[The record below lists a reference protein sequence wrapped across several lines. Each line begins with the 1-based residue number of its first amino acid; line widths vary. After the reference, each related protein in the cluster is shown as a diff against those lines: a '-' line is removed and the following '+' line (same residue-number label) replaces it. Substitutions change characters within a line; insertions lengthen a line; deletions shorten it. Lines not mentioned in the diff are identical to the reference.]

1 MPFISVILP
10 IYNVEKYIEQCISS
24 IINQTFRDFE
34 LILVDDCTPDRSMEI
49 AKETASKTY
58 DICITYLRT
67 IKNSGMSVARNMGID
82 CAKGKYL
89 FFADSDDFLSLD
101 CLEHLSKVAKNHPDA
116 DIIYGSSEE
125 TKDGQL
131 LGKNE
136 YFQLEFKNRPLY
148 VNDLQTLSKMMLN
161 TEILPICIWN
171 RLFRH
176 NWFESHNF
184 HFQPGI
190 LAQDLHLDF
199 FLAKHAKAIAI
210 CTSITYFYRIHSES
224 VSIQKKSIQDRCVE
238 WCVCDWMRHLS
249 RQGLLMQLKLIFYWT
264 QYLYLRKY
272 EGKRVPPSLIRYS
285 ATLWTLLRAM
295 LRNQTVPP
303 DNIR

>member
-34 LILVDDCTPDRSMEI
+34 LILVDDCTPDHSMEI
-49 AKETASKTY
+49 AKETVGKTD
-58 DICITYLRT
+58 DICITYLQT
-67 IKNSGMSVARNMGID
+67 IKNSGLSVARNMGID

-148 VNDLQTLSKMMLN
+148 VNDLRTLSKMMLN

-224 VSIQKKSIQDRCVE
+224 VSIQKKVFRTDVWNGVSVIG
-238 WCVCDWMRHLS
+238 CDIYPVRDCS
-249 RQGLLMQLKLIFYWT
+249 C
-264 QYLYLRKY
+264 
-272 EGKRVPPSLIRYS
+272 
-285 ATLWTLLRAM
+285 
-295 LRNQTVPP
+295 N
-303 DNIR
+303 

>member
-10 IYNVEKYIEQCISS
+10 IYKVEKYIKQCISS

-34 LILVDDCTPDRSMEI
+34 LILVDDCSPDRSMEI
-49 AKETASKTY
+49 AKETVGKTD
-58 DICITYLRT
+58 DICITYLQT
-67 IKNSGMSVARNMGID
+67 INNSGLSVARNLGID
-82 CAKGKYL
+82 CAKGKYI

-101 CLEHLSKVAKNHPDA
+101 CLELLSKVARNHPDA

-125 TKDGQL
+125 IKDGKR

-148 VNDLQTLSKMMLN
+148 VNDLPTVKKMMLN
-161 TEILPICIWN
+161 DEFLPVCVWN

-176 NWFESHNF
+176 DWFKFHSF

-210 CTSITYFYRIHSES
+210 CTDITYFYRIHSES
-224 VSIQKKSIQDRCVE
+224 VSLQKKDLQIKCVE
-238 WCVCDWMRHLS
+238 WIVCDWMHHLS
-249 RQGLLMQLKLIFYWT
+249 FQGLYLQLKQILFRTHSMYIC
-264 QYLYLRKY
+264 KY
-272 EGKRVPPSLIRYS
+272 DGESVPPSIIRYP
-285 ATLWTLLRAM
+285 ATLFTLLGF
-295 LRNQTVPP
+295 LLKHPSVPP
-303 DNIR
+303 ANIR